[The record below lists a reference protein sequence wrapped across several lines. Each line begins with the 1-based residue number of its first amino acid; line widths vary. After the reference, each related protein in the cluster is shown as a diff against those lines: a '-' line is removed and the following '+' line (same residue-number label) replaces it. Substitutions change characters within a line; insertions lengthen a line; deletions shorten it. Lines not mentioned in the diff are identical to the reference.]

1 MRSAENNRTSRI
13 VFVSSLTRERRHLS
27 FHAKSAIAALPILA
41 SCFLLLVFI
50 PFKRRRQTTHSRRSY
65 LLLLVQPFGYQN
77 TITTSSSSTTT
88 FYRKKMVGETKDTFL
103 KSIERLSS
111 EDRLTQNSMAKA
123 LGLSQQTFMAK
134 AKKCDI
140 TTEIAAEITA
150 ARQEEKKRKT
160 LAMLERKEEEKQ
172 KVSLYFMFCLCCVVS

>member
-1 MRSAENNRTSRI
+1 MPL
-13 VFVSSLTRERRHLS
+13 SSILTQNAKPKPMVRQTKDTFLKSIERLS
-27 FHAKSAIAALPILA
+27 SEQRLTQISTAKALGLPIA
-41 SCFLLLVFI
+41 
-50 PFKRRRQTTHSRRSY
+50 
-65 LLLLVQPFGYQN
+65 
-77 TITTSSSSTTT
+77 T
-88 FYRKKMVGETKDTFL
+88 FQRYVKKYDLKINDYTVKETKDTFL

-172 KVSLYFMFCLCCVVS
+172 KVSLYFMFCCCCVLS

>member
-1 MRSAENNRTSRI
+1 M
-13 VFVSSLTRERRHLS
+13 V
-27 FHAKSAIAALPILA
+27 
-41 SCFLLLVFI
+41 
-50 PFKRRRQTTHSRRSY
+50 RQ
-65 LLLLVQPFGYQN
+65 
-77 TITTSSSSTTT
+77 
-88 FYRKKMVGETKDTFL
+88 TKDTFVKSIERLSSEDRLTLNSMAKALGLPRTTFSRYVKKYDVNINDYKAKKTEAQKKRKDTFLKSIYKLTQTSLAKNTLL